1 MQNATSGGASLR
13 SDDRNDN
20 DRSIASHLVTLIG
33 QVQANIKLIESA
45 IAREPSPGNQEIAAN
60 VIVLDD
66 VTPRYAKAHAALSA
80 CSANLGVALH
90 LLLDTRT
97 SKHGTGSSAEGAQPL
112 VRSTGCV

>member
-1 MQNATSGGASLR
+1 MQNATSGGASPR

-33 QVQANIKLIESA
+33 QVQANIKLIESG

-80 CSANLGVALH
+80 CSANLGLALH

-97 SKHGTGSSAEGAQPL
+97 SKHGTGASAEGARPL